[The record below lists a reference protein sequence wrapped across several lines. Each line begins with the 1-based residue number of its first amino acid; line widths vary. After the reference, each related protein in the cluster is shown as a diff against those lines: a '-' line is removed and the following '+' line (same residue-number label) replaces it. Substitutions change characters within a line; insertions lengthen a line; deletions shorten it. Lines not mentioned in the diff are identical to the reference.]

1 MVGHEEANAAE
12 TGSQALR
19 CERLGSR
26 IVSSC
31 PLKGEEAIVCRNILI
46 AVDGSASSKRALLQ
60 AVHMANAGYEKITA
74 VYVLDR
80 SAMFMYAANYDQ
92 FAFVDALRHDGK
104 RVLAD
109 AQAVMAEHG
118 LKCDVDMAETDN
130 ISEDVADCLL
140 RSAQRNGADLV
151 VMGTHGRRGVR
162 RMMTGSVAERFL
174 RFSWCP
180 VLLVREGQ

>member
-1 MVGHEEANAAE
+1 M
-12 TGSQALR
+12 SMY
-19 CERLGSR
+19 
-26 IVSSC
+26 
-31 PLKGEEAIVCRNILI
+31 RNILI
-46 AVDGSASSKRALLQ
+46 AVDGSECSERALLQ

-92 FAFVDALRHDGK
+92 FAFVDTLRHDGE

-118 LKCDVDMAETDN
+118 LKCDVEVAETDN

-140 RSAQRNGADLV
+140 RSAKRNGADLV
-151 VMGTHGRRGVR
+151 VMGTHGRRGVSR
-162 RMMTGSVAERFL
+162 ITMGSVAERFL
-174 RFSWCP
+174 RSSRCP
-180 VLLVREGQ
+180 VLLVRETQ

>member
-1 MVGHEEANAAE
+1 MY
-12 TGSQALR
+12 
-19 CERLGSR
+19 
-26 IVSSC
+26 
-31 PLKGEEAIVCRNILI
+31 RNILI
-46 AVDGSASSKRALLQ
+46 AVDGSESSKRALLQ
-60 AVHMANAGYEKITA
+60 AVHMANTGYGKMTA

-92 FAFVDALRHDGK
+92 FALVDTLRRDGE

-109 AQAVMAEHG
+109 AQAAVAEHG
-118 LKCDVDMAETDN
+118 LKCDIEMEETDN

-140 RSAQRNGADLV
+140 RSAQRNGVDLV

-174 RFSWCP
+174 RFSCCP
-180 VLLVREGQ
+180 VLVVRQTQ

>member
-1 MVGHEEANAAE
+1 MY
-12 TGSQALR
+12 
-19 CERLGSR
+19 
-26 IVSSC
+26 
-31 PLKGEEAIVCRNILI
+31 RNILI
-46 AVDGSASSKRALLQ
+46 AVDGSESSKRALLQ

-80 SAMFMYAANYDQ
+80 SAMLMYAANSNQ
-92 FAFVDALRHDGK
+92 FAIVDTLRHDGE

-118 LKCDVDMAETDN
+118 LKCDVEVAETDN
-130 ISEDVADCLL
+130 ISECVADCLL
-140 RSAQRNGADLV
+140 RSAERHGADLV

-162 RMMTGSVAERFL
+162 RMITGSIAERFL
-174 RFSWCP
+174 RFSCCP